1 MILTKHVMRAIITN
15 KTEISKSLE
24 YDKKKRKIFENID

>member
-1 MILTKHVMRAIITN
+1 MWAIITS